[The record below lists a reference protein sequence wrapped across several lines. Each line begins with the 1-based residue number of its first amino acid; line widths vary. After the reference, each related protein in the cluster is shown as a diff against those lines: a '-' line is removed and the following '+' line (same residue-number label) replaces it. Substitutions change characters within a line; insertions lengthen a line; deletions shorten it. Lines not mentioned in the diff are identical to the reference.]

1 MRRMRGSLVRG
12 LVLWTLLM
20 LVVAVLM
27 VVQAVVSLY
36 GAQQACFFNYP
47 SVPCPSGN
55 DPALVRLT
63 FAFFGVPLV
72 WLIGIGLAVLG
83 HALQRRRRRTAPTS
97 KEVSQPD

>member
-1 MRRMRGSLVRG
+1 
-12 LVLWTLLM
+12 
-20 LVVAVLM
+20 M

-36 GAQQACFFNYP
+36 AAQQACFFNYP

-72 WLIGIGLAVLG
+72 WLVGIGLAVLG
-83 HALQRRRRRTAPTS
+83 RALRRWSGRPR
-97 KEVSQPD
+97 

>member
-12 LVLWTLLM
+12 LVLWTLL
-20 LVVAVLM
+20 LLAVAVLM
-27 VVQAVVSLY
+27 ALQAVVSLY

-47 SVPCPSGN
+47 SVPCPGGN

-83 HALQRRRRRTAPTS
+83 RTLLRWSDRPR
-97 KEVSQPD
+97 